1 MRIYCKKIYNFSEK
15 KIIFLLFRYFLPISL
30 KIVSDSQDIPTSL
43 KEAYQMP
50 PIHESEKTSSHLER
64 LQQFHSSSLLN
75 QPIKIDPTAHLKA
88 SATSPGSADADQKHF
103 CHLCQKNFSST
114 SSLQIHM
121 RTHTGERPFVCSVC
135 QKAFTTKGNL
145 KVLITHNYFHLV
157 CAVWILRGE
166 EGGGGEVVY
175 VSIIINYEFEISKYM
190 EKLFTSPL
198 QIKCKRSEEATTK
211 TTATKAKHARTQF
224 NKYECR

>member
-1 MRIYCKKIYNFSEK
+1 MKRWQNVNYVSLSLSVPIFNLSLFCCLDIWNCFRSVPSIILCNRMEMKHNLIRKIPIFSSQFFFSNVVK
-15 KIIFLLFRYFLPISL
+15 ST
-30 KIVSDSQDIPTSL
+30 VSDSQDIPTSL

-75 QPIKIDPTAHLKA
+75 QPIKIDPTAHLKS

-145 KVLITHNYFHLV
+145 KVRIYH
-157 CAVWILRGE
+157 
-166 EGGGGEVVY
+166 
-175 VSIIINYEFEISKYM
+175 
-190 EKLFTSPL
+190 
-198 QIKCKRSEEATTK
+198 
-211 TTATKAKHARTQF
+211 
-224 NKYECR
+224 

>member
-166 EGGGGEVVY
+166 EGGVR
-175 VSIIINYEFEISKYM
+175 SYM
-190 EKLFTSPL
+190 YRLS
-198 QIKCKRSEEATTK
+198 
-211 TTATKAKHARTQF
+211 
-224 NKYECR
+224 

>member
-1 MRIYCKKIYNFSEK
+1 MFSLQIGVLGQLLLKWAHLIKLWKCK
-15 KIIFLLFRYFLPISL
+15 SL
-30 KIVSDSQDIPTSL
+30 INSDILAVYWKPVSDPQDIPTSL

-145 KVLITHNYFHLV
+145 KVSASFTCLNFGNVVRYTHNNMYV
-157 CAVWILRGE
+157 CID
-166 EGGGGEVVY
+166 
-175 VSIIINYEFEISKYM
+175 SKPSQKPKNYHKLWVRASK
-190 EKLFTSPL
+190 
-198 QIKCKRSEEATTK
+198 QKCCPRFLNLETLTKRQTTL
-211 TTATKAKHARTQF
+211 
-224 NKYECR
+224 